1 MSKYVEVLV
10 FVHALAQDRFSY
22 RAIRA
27 ADVRAIVIISCAC
40 LSVATGERDPASINQ
55 EIKHHTSVQWGIAG
69 AGPTNTL
76 LFSYFAAILY
86 GEKLR

>member
-1 MSKYVEVLV
+1 VL
-10 FVHALAQDRFSY
+10 LIRFDS
-22 RAIRA
+22 
-27 ADVRAIVIISCAC
+27 
-40 LSVATGERDPASINQ
+40 ERDPASINQ

-69 AGPTNTL
+69 AGRINTL

>member
-1 MSKYVEVLV
+1 MSNYFEALV
-10 FVHALAQDRFSY
+10 FGHALSRNIFY

-55 EIKHHTSVQWGIAG
+55 ESKHHTSVQWGIAG